1 MAVMFPKNINE
12 LDPQDSELEVYNQFR
27 KQLDDSYTVF
37 YSVEWNRKR
46 KDGSLEKSEADFIV
60 ASPKYG
66 FLCLEVKGVVPE
78 LILMAINGR
87 CLIMCMVTD
96 R

>member
-46 KDGSLEKSEADFIV
+46 KEKMDHLKNQR
-60 ASPKYG
+60 P
-66 FLCLEVKGVVPE
+66 
-78 LILMAINGR
+78 IL
-87 CLIMCMVTD
+87 
-96 R
+96 

>member
-60 ASPKYG
+60 ASPNMG
-66 FLCLEVKGVVPE
+66 SC
-78 LILMAINGR
+78 AWR
-87 CLIMCMVTD
+87 
-96 R
+96 